1 MRHSAASGA
10 GPDAVSFGQRRT
22 QQSAEPASLDTMAKE
37 ESTSRDL
44 VATGANWAVPG
55 AGPVIARLWNSMVAE
70 WDTNRSVALRIA
82 ETVSGLRREDLAER
96 IERRPELVPALTRLM
111 WEAAMTGRTELLETM
126 GAAFGAAVGDL
137 ERLPDYEMV
146 LSGLSQLVGS
156 DIQILKEI
164 RAREVFHHQATDEP
178 EFTETED
185 FATVLGISKRLDL
198 SESIV
203 AFGLRRLE
211 NQGFV
216 MSVNALSGTRFAVTD
231 LGLLLFD
238 ALERVTDVAP

>member
-1 MRHSAASGA
+1 M
-10 GPDAVSFGQRRT
+10 V
-22 QQSAEPASLDTMAKE
+22 KK
-37 ESTSRDL
+37 ESTSRDF

-55 AGPVIARLWNSMVAE
+55 AGPVIAQLWKGMVAE

-82 ETVSGLRREDLAER
+82 ENVSGLSREDLAER
-96 IERRPELVPALTRLM
+96 IECRPELVPALTRLM
-111 WEAAMTGRTELLETM
+111 WEAAMTGQTELLETM

-164 RAREVFHHQATDEP
+164 RGRQVFHHQAPDEP
-178 EFTETED
+178 EYPETAD
-185 FATVLGISKRLDL
+185 IATVLGISKRLEL
-198 SESIV
+198 RESV
-203 AFGLRRLE
+203 VTFGLRRLE

-216 MSVNALSGTRFAVTD
+216 MSLNVLSGTEFTVTE
-231 LGLLLFD
+231 LGRLLFD
-238 ALERVTDVAP
+238 ALERVTDATQ